1 MNRNRITALLLSL
14 ALLLTCLCPL
24 GLAES
29 TEDPVLATVNGRQV
43 LKSEVDSYVD
53 MIIAYYSNYGYDL
66 SDEESQGI
74 VRQMAMDT
82 MLQKIFFD
90 EKAAEFHADQLSSE
104 ELDALNA
111 QVEANYNSVVEQIL
125 SMFGLT
131 PAEDA
136 TEEEKASAREN
147 AEAIAAS
154 YGYDKTTMLTDATE
168 NLIMNKVGDEL
179 AKDLSVSDED
189 VMNAFNEHVQADM
202 DQYANDPGAY
212 EINVQYYSVSPY
224 YTPEGFRGVKHIL
237 LKVDDELLTKYQDL
251 LARFEEQQN
260 ADEAEADETEAPAET
275 AETEA
280 AAETAVT
287 EAPAEAAETEA
298 AAETAVT
305 EAPAEAAETEAAAET
320 AVTEAPAATE
330 EPALVPVT
338 QEEVDAAREAV
349 LASVQDTIDEIMA
362 KYESGTPFA
371 DLIAEYGTDPGME
384 SEPYKTDGYSVFADS
399 SIYDPVFTEAAF
411 SVDHVGDISKPYVS
425 SFGVHIVEYTRDVPS
440 GAIELTDEVKAT
452 IRDELQ
458 ETLHNTVIN
467 EAYNA
472 WIAQADVQYTEA
484 GAAYQPNLTE
494 DVDDAE
500 ALPEASED
508 DDLEEED
515 DDDEDDAEETAK
527 P

>member
-1 MNRNRITALLLSL
+1 MSI
-14 ALLLTCLCPL
+14 
-24 GLAES
+24 
-29 TEDPVLATVNGRQV
+29 Q
-43 LKSEVDSYVD
+43 
-53 MIIAYYSNYGYDL
+53 
-66 SDEESQGI
+66 
-74 VRQMAMDT
+74 
-82 MLQKIFFD
+82 
-90 EKAAEFHADQLSSE
+90 
-104 ELDALNA
+104 
-111 QVEANYNSVVEQIL
+111 
-125 SMFGLT
+125 T
-131 PAEDA
+131 PF
-136 TEEEKASAREN
+136 
-147 AEAIAAS
+147 
-154 YGYDKTTMLTDATE
+154 L
-168 NLIMNKVGDEL
+168 
-179 AKDLSVSDED
+179 
-189 VMNAFNEHVQADM
+189 
-202 DQYANDPGAY
+202 
-212 EINVQYYSVSPY
+212 
-224 YTPEGFRGVKHIL
+224 
-237 LKVDDELLTKYQDL
+237 
-251 LARFEEQQN
+251 
-260 ADEAEADETEAPAET
+260 T
-275 AETEA
+275 AE
-280 AAETAVT
+280 
-287 EAPAEAAETEA
+287 
-298 AAETAVT
+298 
-305 EAPAEAAETEAAAET
+305 
-320 AVTEAPAATE
+320 TEAPAATE
-330 EPALVPVT
+330 EPVLVPVT

-425 SFGVHIVEYTRDVPS
+425 SFGVHIIEYTRDVPS

>member
-260 ADEAEADETEAPAET
+260 ADEAEADETEAPAE
-275 AETEA
+275 
-280 AAETAVT
+280 
-287 EAPAEAAETEA
+287 
-298 AAETAVT
+298 
-305 EAPAEAAETEAAAET
+305 AAETEAAAET

-425 SFGVHIVEYTRDVPS
+425 SFGVHIIEYTRDVPS

-452 IRDELQ
+452 IRDELE